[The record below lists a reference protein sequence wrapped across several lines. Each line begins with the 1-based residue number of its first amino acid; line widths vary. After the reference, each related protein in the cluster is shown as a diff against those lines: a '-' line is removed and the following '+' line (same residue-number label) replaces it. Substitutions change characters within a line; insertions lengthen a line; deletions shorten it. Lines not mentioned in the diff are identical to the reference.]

1 MKIYVCVKHVPDS
14 AASIKVV
21 DGKTIDTGVTFL
33 VNPYDEHAL
42 TEAARLSTAAGDGE
56 VVAVCVGPP
65 AAENTLRS
73 ALAMGA
79 HRGILVTTEGEAPT
93 LPDSMAT
100 ARALEAAITDDGGGA
115 IRADLILTGKE
126 GIDSEGMQTMFR
138 LARHLGLPAATNVVE
153 IAVDDDHLRATCEKE
168 AGTREILRLEQPCVL
183 AAGKGLNTPKYPT
196 FPDIVKARKKE
207 LRTIAWETLD
217 LAPPAG
223 GIAVESLEPADE
235 ARSPKA
241 IAGDAAGIAEEL
253 VRILREEAKVI

>member
-14 AASIKVV
+14 AATIKVV
-21 DGKTIDTGVTFL
+21 DGKHIDTGITFL

-42 TEAARLSTAAGDGE
+42 TEAARIAQGTADTE
-56 VVAVCVGPP
+56 VIAICVGPL

-79 HRGILVTTEGEAPT
+79 HRGILVITENESAI

-100 ARALEAAITDDGGGA
+100 AHALATTIKGDGQP
-115 IRADLILTGKE
+115 DLILTGKE

-138 LARHLGLPAATNVVE
+138 LAHHLGVPAATNVVAIE
-153 IAVDDDHLRATCEKE
+153 LAQAHLLATCEKE
-168 AGTREILRLEQPCVL
+168 QGRREVLRLARPCVV
-183 AAGKGLNTPKYPT
+183 AAGKGLNIPKYPT

-207 LRTIAWETLD
+207 LRTVAWEALE
-217 LAPPAG
+217 LPPATG
-223 GIAVESLEPADE
+223 GVEIERLEPADE
-235 ARSPKA
+235 ARTPKA
-241 IAGDAAGIAEEL
+241 VAGDAVTIAAEL

>member
-1 MKIYVCVKHVPDS
+1 MMKIYVCVKHVPDS
-14 AASIKVV
+14 AATIKVV

-42 TEAARLSTAAGDGE
+42 TEAARIAKAAAEAE

-79 HRGILVTTEGEAPT
+79 DRAILVTMENQSET

-100 ARALEAAITDDGGGA
+100 ARALAAAITADGTP
-115 IRADLILTGKE
+115 DLILTGRE
-126 GIDSEGMQTMFR
+126 AIDTEGMQTMFR
-138 LARHLGLPAATNVVE
+138 LAHRLALPAATSVVK
-153 IAVDDDHLRATCEKE
+153 IVLADDHILATCEKE
-168 AGTREILRLEQPCVL
+168 AGAREVLRLSRPCVL

-196 FPDIVKARKKE
+196 FPDIIKARKKE
-207 LRTIAWETLD
+207 LETIAWESLA
-217 LAPPAG
+217 LAPATG
-223 GIAVESLEPADE
+223 GIEIEHLEPADE
-235 ARSPKA
+235 VRTPKA
-241 IAGDAAGIAEEL
+241 ITGDAAEVAAEL